1 MKNGNLSSLSK
12 SFKTNIPSHS
22 VFVLRSKDI
31 ACVPLCPGFSSDG
44 PGYMHLKDVIIVYCA
59 KVIYKMTNSMV
70 FYKLKLIFQ
79 KHDFNILISK
89 K

>member
-1 MKNGNLSSLSK
+1 M
-12 SFKTNIPSHS
+12 
-22 VFVLRSKDI
+22 LRSEDI
-31 ACVPLCPGFSSDG
+31 AYVPLCSGFSSDG